1 MGGRVRAIRA
11 PPPSTVILFPVVF
24 RISHHRLRA
33 LALAC
38 VALFVVCV
46 YRSQSTTS
54 VAASSDAVERGR
66 LVYVSQD
73 CTRCHT
79 QDPQRGSQDTADR
92 RQGPD
97 LSDVGAR
104 RSALWLKMHLYNPR
118 QVSGSSIMP
127 SYAFLFR
134 DQKGNNLVAYLA
146 DLGASA
152 AHQHIADE
160 QQWHLSPE
168 ALASANPADG
178 PALYSYYCATC
189 HNANGRTRLR
199 WQSEF
204 IESPAILIAAA
215 TTTGAPYDNP
225 TKKPAS
231 TRIDHFAQIIKFGIP
246 ASDMA
251 GHEHMPDKEI
261 ASLSLWLAQNTAQQ
275 IHQH

>member
-1 MGGRVRAIRA
+1 MGGRVRVVRA

-24 RISHHRLRA
+24 RILRHRLRA
-33 LALAC
+33 LALSC
-38 VALFVVCV
+38 VVLFIACV
-46 YRSQSTTS
+46 YRIQSTAS
-54 VAASSDAVERGR
+54 VAASPNDVERGR
-66 LVYVSQD
+66 MVYVLQD
-73 CTRCHT
+73 CSRCHT
-79 QDPQRGSQDTADR
+79 QDPQRGTQEIANRSM
-92 RQGPD
+92 GPN

-104 RSALWLKMHLYNPR
+104 RSALWLKMHLCSPR

-204 IESPAILIAAA
+204 IESPAILIAVA
-215 TTTGAPYDNP
+215 TTTSAPYDNP
-225 TKKPAS
+225 TEKPAS

-251 GHEHMPDKEI
+251 GHERMPDKEI
-261 ASLSLWLAQNTAQQ
+261 ASLSLWLAQNTAQP
-275 IHQH
+275 IHNQ

>member
-11 PPPSTVILFPVVF
+11 PPPSAVILFPIVF
-24 RISHHRLRA
+24 RIFPHRLRV
-33 LALAC
+33 LALTC
-38 VALFVVCV
+38 VVLFVVCL
-46 YRSQSTTS
+46 YRTQSTAS
-54 VAASSDAVERGR
+54 VDASPSEVERGR
-66 LVYVSQD
+66 MVYVSQD

-79 QDPQRGSQDTADR
+79 QGPQRSTEDMANR
-92 RQGPD
+92 SPGPD

-134 DQKGNNLVAYLA
+134 DRRGNDLVAYLA
-146 DLGASA
+146 GLGSPAT
-152 AHQHIADE
+152 HQHIADE

-168 ALASANPADG
+168 ALASASPADG
-178 PALYSYYCATC
+178 PQLYNRYCATC

-204 IESPAILIAAA
+204 IESPAILAAGAITGDVQGDA
-215 TTTGAPYDNP
+215 TP
-225 TKKPAS
+225 TPES
-231 TRIDHFAQIIKFGIP
+231 TRIDHLAQIIKFGLP

-251 GHEHMPDKEI
+251 GHERLSDKDI
-261 ASLSLWLAQNTAQQ
+261 ASLSSWLAQNATQPG
-275 IHQH
+275 HKP